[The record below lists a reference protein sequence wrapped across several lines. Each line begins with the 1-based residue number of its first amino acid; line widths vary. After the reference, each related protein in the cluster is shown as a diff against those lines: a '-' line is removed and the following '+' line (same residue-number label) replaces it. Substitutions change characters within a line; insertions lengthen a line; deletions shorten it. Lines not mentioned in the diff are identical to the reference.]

1 MKKRIHIIFFY
12 EFIINMII
20 YTIIYA
26 IIIKRIEEGSEIMSS
41 FKLQLLG
48 YILKIPAIL
57 IAFTAQGYAKA
68 LVADKLGDK
77 TPRFQGR
84 LTLNPAA
91 HVDLIGFLMILI
103 AGFGWT
109 KPLNTNPS
117 AYKRGYKDAIK
128 VSVAAPLANLLV
140 GFLGTILY
148 VATYK
153 FLHNILSDTVFFIL
167 INMIGLIATVN
178 ISLFVFNLLPIPGL
192 AGFEIFRDLWP
203 KTFYKVSDKIY
214 QYQFLILI
222 AIIFIGGSILSIPV
236 NFIYNAFMTFARL
249 IFGI

>member
-1 MKKRIHIIFFY
+1 
-12 EFIINMII
+12 
-20 YTIIYA
+20 
-26 IIIKRIEEGSEIMSS
+26 MSS
-41 FKLQLLG
+41 FRMELLG
-48 YILKIPAIL
+48 IILKIPAIL

-91 HVDLIGFLMILI
+91 HIDLIGFIMILI

-128 VSVAAPLANLLV
+128 VSIAAPLANLLV
-140 GFLGTILY
+140 GLLGTILY
-148 VATYK
+148 VGTYK
-153 FLHNILSDTVFFIL
+153 FLSNILPDTIYFIL
-167 INMIGLIATVN
+167 INMVLLIATVN
-178 ISLFVFNLLPIPGL
+178 VSLFVFNLLPIPGL

-222 AIIFIGGSILSIPV
+222 AIIFIGGTILSIPV
-236 NFIYNAFMTFARL
+236 NLILNGFMAFAKL
-249 IFGI
+249 IFGII

>member
-1 MKKRIHIIFFY
+1 
-12 EFIINMII
+12 
-20 YTIIYA
+20 
-26 IIIKRIEEGSEIMSS
+26 MSS
-41 FKLQLLG
+41 FRLELLVI
-48 YILKIPAIL
+48 ILKIPAIL

-91 HVDLIGFLMILI
+91 HIDLIGFLMILI

-148 VATYK
+148 VFTYK
-153 FLHNILSDTVFFIL
+153 FLSNILSDTIYFIL
-167 INMIGLIATVN
+167 INMIWLIATIN

-222 AIIFIGGSILSIPV
+222 LIIFAGGTILSIPV
-236 NFIYNAFMTFARL
+236 NLIYNFFYTIAKL
-249 IFGI
+249 IFGM

>member
-1 MKKRIHIIFFY
+1 
-12 EFIINMII
+12 
-20 YTIIYA
+20 
-26 IIIKRIEEGSEIMSS
+26 MSS
-41 FKLQLLG
+41 LRLNIL
-48 YILKIPAIL
+48 YIILKIPAIL

-91 HVDLIGFLMILI
+91 HIDLVGFIMILL

-109 KPLNTNPS
+109 KQLNTNPS

-128 VSVAAPLANLLV
+128 VSIAAPLANLLV
-140 GFLGTILY
+140 GFIGMILL
-148 VATYK
+148 VFTSK
-153 FLHNILSDTVFFIL
+153 FLSYILPETIFFIL
-167 INMIGLIATVN
+167 FYMLKFISSIN
-178 ISLFVFNLLPIPGL
+178 ISLFVFNLLPLPGL

-222 AIIFIGGSILSIPV
+222 LIVLIGGTILSIPV
-236 NFIYNAFMTFARL
+236 NLIYNLFYTIAKL

>member
-1 MKKRIHIIFFY
+1 
-12 EFIINMII
+12 
-20 YTIIYA
+20 
-26 IIIKRIEEGSEIMSS
+26 MSS
-41 FKLQLLG
+41 FRMQLLVI
-48 YILKIPAIL
+48 ILKIPAIL

-91 HVDLIGFLMILI
+91 HIDLIGFLMILI

-128 VSVAAPLANLLV
+128 VSIAAPLANLLV

-153 FLHNILSDTVFFIL
+153 FLSNILPDTIYFIL
-167 INMIGLIATVN
+167 INMIRLIATVN
-178 ISLFVFNLLPIPGL
+178 VSLFVFNLLPIPGL

-222 AIIFIGGSILSIPV
+222 AIIFIGGTILSIPV
-236 NFIYNAFMTFARL
+236 NFILNGFMAFAKL
-249 IFGI
+249 IFGVF

>member
-1 MKKRIHIIFFY
+1 
-12 EFIINMII
+12 
-20 YTIIYA
+20 
-26 IIIKRIEEGSEIMSS
+26 MSS
-41 FKLQLLG
+41 FRMELLVI
-48 YILKIPAIL
+48 ILKIPAIL

-84 LTLNPAA
+84 LTLNPSA
-91 HVDLIGFLMILI
+91 HIDLIGFLMILI

-140 GFLGTILY
+140 GLLGSILY
-148 VATYK
+148 VGTYR
-153 FLHNILSDTVFFIL
+153 FLSNILPDTIYFIL
-167 INMIGLIATVN
+167 INMIWLIATVN
-178 ISLFVFNLLPIPGL
+178 VSLFVFNLLPIPGL

-222 AIIFIGGSILSIPV
+222 AIIIIGGTILSIPV
-236 NFIYNAFMTFARL
+236 NFILNGFMAFARL
-249 IFGI
+249 IFGIL

>member
-1 MKKRIHIIFFY
+1 
-12 EFIINMII
+12 
-20 YTIIYA
+20 
-26 IIIKRIEEGSEIMSS
+26 MSS

-84 LTLNPAA
+84 LTLNPAE

-148 VATYK
+148 VATLYVATYK
-153 FLHNILSDTVFFIL
+153 FLPNILPDTIFFIL
-167 INMIGLIATVN
+167 INMIRLIATVN

-222 AIIFIGGSILSIPV
+222 LIIFAGGTILSIPV
-236 NFIYNAFMTFARL
+236 NLIYNFFYTIAKL
-249 IFGI
+249 IFGM

>member
-1 MKKRIHIIFFY
+1 MSPFRMKLL
-12 EFIINMII
+12 MI
-20 YTIIYA
+20 
-26 IIIKRIEEGSEIMSS
+26 
-41 FKLQLLG
+41 
-48 YILKIPAIL
+48 ILKIPAIL

-91 HVDLIGFLMILI
+91 HIDLMGFILILI
-103 AGFGWT
+103 ASFGWT

-128 VSVAAPLANLLV
+128 VSIAAPLANLLV
-140 GFLGTILY
+140 GFIATILY
-148 VATYK
+148 VATFR
-153 FLHNILSDTVFFIL
+153 FLSNILSDTTYFIL
-167 INMIGLIATVN
+167 STMIMLIASINV
-178 ISLFVFNLLPIPGL
+178 SLFVFNLLPIPGL

-222 AIIFIGGSILSIPV
+222 AIIFIGGTILSIPV
-236 NFIYNAFMTFARL
+236 GFILNGFMAFAKL
-249 IFGI
+249 IFGVF

>member
-1 MKKRIHIIFFY
+1 
-12 EFIINMII
+12 
-20 YTIIYA
+20 
-26 IIIKRIEEGSEIMSS
+26 MSS
-41 FKLQLLG
+41 FRMELLG
-48 YILKIPAIL
+48 IILKIPAIL

-91 HVDLIGFLMILI
+91 HIDLIGFIMILI

-128 VSVAAPLANLLV
+128 VSIAAPLANLLV
-140 GFLGTILY
+140 GLLGTILY
-148 VATYK
+148 VGTYK
-153 FLHNILSDTVFFIL
+153 FLSNILPDTIYFIL
-167 INMIGLIATVN
+167 INMVLLIATVN
-178 ISLFVFNLLPIPGL
+178 VSLFVFNLLPIPGL

-222 AIIFIGGSILSIPV
+222 AIIFIGGTNLSIPV
-236 NFIYNAFMTFARL
+236 NLILNGFMAFAKL
-249 IFGI
+249 IFGII

>member
-1 MKKRIHIIFFY
+1 
-12 EFIINMII
+12 
-20 YTIIYA
+20 
-26 IIIKRIEEGSEIMSS
+26 MSP
-41 FKLQLLG
+41 FRMQLLMI
-48 YILKIPAIL
+48 ILKIPAIL

-91 HVDLIGFLMILI
+91 HIDLMGFILILI
-103 AGFGWT
+103 ASFGWT

-128 VSVAAPLANLLV
+128 VSIAAPLANLLV
-140 GFLGTILY
+140 GFIATILY
-148 VATYK
+148 VATFR
-153 FLHNILSDTVFFIL
+153 FLSNILSDTTYFIL
-167 INMIGLIATVN
+167 STMIMLIASINV
-178 ISLFVFNLLPIPGL
+178 SLFVFNLLPIQGL

-222 AIIFIGGSILSIPV
+222 AIIFIGGTILSIPV
-236 NFIYNAFMTFARL
+236 GFILNGFMAFAKL
-249 IFGI
+249 IFGVF

>member
-1 MKKRIHIIFFY
+1 
-12 EFIINMII
+12 
-20 YTIIYA
+20 
-26 IIIKRIEEGSEIMSS
+26 MSP
-41 FKLQLLG
+41 FRMQLLMI
-48 YILKIPAIL
+48 ILKIPAIL

-91 HVDLIGFLMILI
+91 HIDLFGFILILI

-128 VSVAAPLANLLV
+128 VSIAAPLANLLV
-140 GFLGTILY
+140 GFIATILY
-148 VATYK
+148 VAIFR
-153 FLHNILSDTVFFIL
+153 FLSNILSDTIYFIL
-167 INMIGLIATVN
+167 STVIMLIASIN

-236 NFIYNAFMTFARL
+236 GFILNGFMAFAKL
-249 IFGI
+249 IFGIF